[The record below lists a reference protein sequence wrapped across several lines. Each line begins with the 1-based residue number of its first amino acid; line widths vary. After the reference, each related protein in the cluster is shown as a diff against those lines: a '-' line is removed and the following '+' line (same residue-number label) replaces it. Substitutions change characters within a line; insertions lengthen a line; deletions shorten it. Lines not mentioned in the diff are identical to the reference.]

1 MSDGRTVA
9 HDVYMSVLVSCAKAL
24 FFYVY
29 SSIYSLILNFKF
41 F

>member
-24 FFYVY
+24 FFMF
-29 SSIYSLILNFKF
+29 ILLFTL
-41 F
+41 